1 MMWWRKFEE
10 RLFYVL
16 MIFSTASLVILLLV
30 ILLSIFLKGV
40 PYLSWE
46 MVSQTPKGGY
56 YFGREGGILNA
67 IVGSLYL
74 SAGAVFLALVF
85 SLPLALAMNI
95 HMRTYKRTLHVIRFV
110 LDLLWG
116 IPSIVYGAFGFTLMI
131 YLGIKASLLAGIITV
146 AIFILPIMVRA
157 MDEVMKNVPVTLLES
172 AFSLGSTRTEV
183 AFKVMLRQTL
193 PGIITAVLL
202 AFGRG
207 IGDVASVLFTTGY
220 TDNIPTSLFQQTAT
234 LPLAVF
240 FQLGSPI
247 PEVQNRAYAAAV
259 ILTLIILIIS
269 IVTRLLGRGYNK
281 TRIN

>member
-1 MMWWRKFEE
+1 MWLRKLEE
-10 RLFYVL
+10 KLFYYL
-16 MIFSTASLVILLLV
+16 MLICTISLVLLLGI
-30 ILLSIFLKGV
+30 ILISIFAKGL

-67 IVGSLYL
+67 IIGSLYL
-74 SAGAVFLALVF
+74 SAGSVFLALLF
-85 SLPLALAMNI
+85 SLPVALAMNI
-95 HMRTYKRTLHVIRFV
+95 HMRAKKRTVNTIRFV

-131 YLGIKASLLAGIITV
+131 YFGIKASLLAGIITV
-146 AIFILPIMVRA
+146 AIFILPIMVRS
-157 MDEVMKNVPVTLLES
+157 MDEVMKNVPLSLLES
-172 AFSLGSTRTEV
+172 AFSLGSTRSEV
-183 AFKVMLRQTL
+183 AFKVMVRQTL

-220 TDNIPTSLFQQTAT
+220 TDNIPTSLLQQTAT

-269 IVTRLLGRGYNK
+269 IATRLLGGKYSKSNIK
-281 TRIN
+281 

>member
-1 MMWWRKFEE
+1 MWFRKLEE
-10 RLFYVL
+10 RIFYIL
-16 MIFSTASLVILLLV
+16 MLVSVVSLVI
-30 ILLSIFLKGV
+30 ILLAILTSIFLKGI
-40 PYLSWE
+40 PYMSWE

-56 YFGREGGILNA
+56 YFGKEGGVLNA
-67 IVGSLYL
+67 IIGSLYL
-74 SAGAVFLALVF
+74 SSGAVLLALVF

-95 HMRTYKRTLHVIRFV
+95 HMRTRKKTVNNIRFI

-146 AIFILPIMVRA
+146 GLFIMPIMVRG
-157 MDEVMKNVPVTLLES
+157 MDEVMKNVPLSLLES
-172 AFSLGSTRTEV
+172 AFSLGSTRMEV
-183 AFKVMLRQTL
+183 AFKVMVRQTL
-193 PGIITAVLL
+193 PGIVTAVLL

-220 TDNIPTSLFQQTAT
+220 TDNIPTSLTQQTAT

-247 PEVQNRAYAAAV
+247 PEVQNRAYASAL
-259 ILTLIILIIS
+259 ILTVIILIIS
-269 IVTRLLGRGYNK
+269 IATRLLSARYHKNSIK
-281 TRIN
+281 

>member
-1 MMWWRKFEE
+1 MWWRKFEE

-16 MIFSTASLVILLLV
+16 MIISTASLVILLLV
-30 ILLSIFLKGV
+30 ILLSIFMKGV

-46 MVSQTPKGGY
+46 MISQTPKGGY

-95 HMRTYKRTLHVIRFV
+95 HMRVYKRTLHIIRFV
-110 LDLLWG
+110 LDILWG

-172 AFSLGSTRTEV
+172 AFSLGSTRAEV

-269 IVTRLLGRGYNK
+269 IATRFLGRGYNK